1 MFNIYSIFLVLR
13 LDLSA
18 GVSSAVEG
26 SSAGAAVLAATPEME
41 RELCPERE
49 TLGPI
54 DHEAVGLDE
63 DVVLE
68 ALLDPQEVAV
78 DALGLGQGPGQGLDA
93 LLNLPDLLEQQHVG
107 EVEHGLLRG
116 QLGPQRQPGLGSL
129 QRLTLGLDRGAELLD
144 VLLLVSDLLQ
154 RLVEVRL
161 QLPLGL
167 LSLLDPLMEG
177 LQQNKILS

>member
-1 MFNIYSIFLVLR
+1 
-13 LDLSA
+13 
-18 GVSSAVEG
+18 
-26 SSAGAAVLAATPEME
+26 ME

-107 EVEHGLLRG
+107 EVEHGLLRRK
-116 QLGPQRQPGLGSL
+116 LGPQRQPGLGSL
-129 QRLTLGLDRGAELLD
+129 QRLTLGLDRGAELVD

-177 LQQNKILS
+177 LRKTRF